1 MVASFPKSAALKA
14 IKSLFLCTFSP
25 IIISFFSVLFSF
37 SWLELR
43 MGVWSHRLRL
53 LLLNVLL
60 LFPSLYSV
68 NAVGPKE
75 QRSESSESC
84 DFFEGSWVE
93 DDSYPLYED
102 CPFIDAGLNCQK
114 NGRPDKLYLKYRWQP
129 THCDLRRFDGE
140 AFLQMFRGK
149 KIMFVGD
156 SLSNNQWQSLACM
169 LYAANSNC
177 TLVRK
182 GNRSILSFPD
192 YELDVTFLKNGFL
205 VDLVHEESGR
215 VLKLDSL
222 SRSKQWEDM
231 GLLSSWGKSLQGY
244 GSYGCLLT
252 TWSNWVDSNI
262 DPNKTKVFFQGIS
275 AVHYHGNEWNEPAVQ
290 DCRHQTEPI
299 EGSSFPGERYPGEAV
314 VKDVLGN
321 MTSSVYLLDIALLT
335 QLRKDG
341 HPSTYAGG
349 ALDCSHW
356 CVGGVPDSWN
366 QILYSILIE
375 N

>member
-1 MVASFPKSAALKA
+1 
-14 IKSLFLCTFSP
+14 
-25 IIISFFSVLFSF
+25 
-37 SWLELR
+37 
-43 MGVWSHRLRL
+43 MGFWSHHLRL

-60 LFPSLYSV
+60 LFPSLYLV
-68 NAVGPKE
+68 NAAGPKE

-129 THCDLRRFDGE
+129 THCDLHRFNGE

-205 VDLVHEESGR
+205 VDLIHEESGR
-215 VLKLDSL
+215 VLKLDSI
-222 SRSKQWEDM
+222 SRSKQWEDVDVLIFNSYHWWIHT
-231 GLLSSWGKSLQGY
+231 GNLQTWDYFQVGENLY
-244 GSYGCLLT
+244 KDMDHMDAYKIALT

-356 CVGGVPDSWN
+356 CVAGVPDSWN